1 MTRGSKADEI
11 LTLVFMLLAIAAV
24 VCYFAVSDKAVFL
37 YCGGRIAAGAICLKI
52 YTLIIKDYGTQR
64 YN

>member
-24 VCYFAVSDKAVFL
+24 VCYFAVSDKTVFL
-37 YCGGRIAAGAICLKI
+37 YCGACTGGGAH
-52 YTLIIKDYGTQR
+52 DS
-64 YN
+64 